1 MENDPYAPVTV
12 NQDGSVVIET
22 FNSDTRERRQ
32 LIFKKASGGWE
43 LNICYPGVG
52 PMPITYAQAN
62 VLAYAMRA
70 ARGDD

>member
-22 FNSDTRERRQ
+22 FNVDTRERRQ
-32 LIFKKASGGWE
+32 LIFIRSGGWE